1 MDSNIQD
8 TSITLC
14 RKAVGVIKAAILKS
28 QARAAQ
34 SVNQE
39 QLALYYGIGR
49 FVLQNSRNGFWG
61 TGAIVAISQQLTCEM
76 PGLKGFSAN
85 IRNMRTFYEEWNL
98 LESNL
103 AVEAAKIEKTNSVV
117 GITDLCKDD
126 NSNLVVTTAKLQS
139 ADIEEN
145 EMKEGL
151 QGDRYID
158 SL

>member
-61 TGAIVAISQQLTCEM
+61 TGAIAIISKQLKYEL
-76 PGLKGFSAN
+76 PGLKGFSESM
-85 IRNMRTFYEEWNL
+85 IKLMRTFYEEWQY
-98 LESNL
+98 LESNSL
-103 AVEAAKIEKTNSVV
+103 IWISELQTNEEFNFAVVTAKIEIPNSVV
-117 GITDLCKDD
+117 G
-126 NSNLVVTTAKLQS
+126 TTELPWHTS
-139 ADIEEN
+139 VCLM
-145 EMKEGL
+145 MKRNCQMKIRL
-151 QGDRYID
+151 
-158 SL
+158 